1 MVHDAQLDYYG
12 KRLATASSDTTI
24 KVFDVVGDSTTQP
37 ALLNGHSAPVWAVAW
52 AHPMFGS
59 MLASCSYDKKVLIW
73 KEEAVG
79 SWVVVHEHAV
89 HTGSVNAIAW
99 APHEFGLMLA
109 AGSSDGTISILTK
122 SEATP
127 WTSSVFKAHAVGV
140 NSVSWAPALPEG
152 SLTNT
157 GRTARSDGSDL
168 VHRFVSGGC
177 DNMVKIWSLSN
188 GEWTVEH
195 ALEHHTEWIRSV
207 AWAPNVGL
215 PTATIASAGQDG
227 DIVVWS
233 KDGSDSAWNKKVI
246 ATLPETPWS
255 VSFSLT
261 GNILAVAGADGNVS
275 LWKEDLDA
283 QWRQISSIAEQ

>member
-1 MVHDAQLDYYG
+1 MGNVTCFSLLEGECLRWKQ
-12 KRLATASSDTTI
+12 DTRTW
-24 KVFDVVGDSTTQP
+24 STTHSSTTTERGWPLRPQTQP
-37 ALLNGHSAPVWAVAW
+37 SRSL
-52 AHPMFGS
+52 
-59 MLASCSYDKKVLIW
+59 
-73 KEEAVG
+73 
-79 SWVVVHEHAV
+79 
-89 HTGSVNAIAW
+89 
-99 APHEFGLMLA
+99 
-109 AGSSDGTISILTK
+109 
-122 SEATP
+122 
-127 WTSSVFKAHAVGV
+127 TSSVFKAHAVGV

-261 GNILAVAGADGNVS
+261 GNILAVAGTDGNVS
-275 LWKEDLDA
+275 LWKE
-283 QWRQISSIAEQ
+283 